1 MPFNLN
7 LYPVLGAL
15 ALLTACGSKS
25 GDDAK
30 KAEADAPGQAA
41 APAAPANPDQISVSP
56 AQEQAAGITFG
67 TFERQNMTTEVQANG
82 SVEVPPQNR
91 VSITAV
97 MGGYVQTVLVLPG
110 ERVRAGAT
118 VATLRSPEYLT
129 MQETY
134 LQSKAK
140 VRFLAED
147 LERQR
152 ILDVEDVG
160 AKRKLQMARA
170 DYASEQA
177 TLRAT
182 AAQLR
187 LLGISVARLDAT
199 GQIVQSVPLTS
210 PIAGYVKAVN
220 INPGQY
226 VGPQDV
232 LVEVLNRDDLHLEL
246 KVFEKDVA
254 QVKVGQKI
262 LFKVQNTGRDEELT
276 ARVFLVGKAFDD
288 DARTVR
294 VHAHLE
300 PERTDLLPGQ
310 FVAARIQTAGAR
322 CAPARRSPNPGR
334 RAELH
339 LPRRGPGF
347 GPHRVPPREGARQP
361 APARRRG
368 RDRARPA
375 ARHHEAG
382 AQRRL
387 FPRRRA
393 AQRRRRRLSSL
404 DFAVRAGAQRAGG
417 MQRLLLRDARCA
429 PARTTKSKLH
439 FWAIRPCGGGGS
451 EPS

>member
-1 MPFNLN
+1 MSFNLN
-7 LYPVLGAL
+7 LYAIAGAL
-15 ALLTACGSKS
+15 ALLTACGSKG

-30 KAEADAPGQAA
+30 KDDSAGGKEGQAA
-41 APAAPANPDQISVSP
+41 APTPPANPDQVMVSP
-56 AQEQAAGITFG
+56 AQEKAAGITLG

-91 VSITAV
+91 VSVTAV
-97 MGGYVQTVLVLPG
+97 LGGYVQTVLVLPG
-110 ERVRAGAT
+110 EHVRAGAT
-118 VATLRSPEYLT
+118 LATLRSPEYLT
-129 MQETY
+129 LQQSY

-170 DYASEQA
+170 DYATEQA
-177 TLRAT
+177 ALRAT

-187 LLGISVARLDAT
+187 LLGISVAHLDAT
-199 GQIVQSVPLTS
+199 GQIVSSVPLTT
-210 PIAGYVKAVN
+210 PIAGYVKVVN

-226 VGPQDV
+226 VNPQDV

-262 LFKVQNTGRDEELT
+262 LFKIQNAGRDEELT

-310 FVAARIQTAGAR
+310 YVAARIQTAGAR
-322 CAPARRSPNPGR
+322 VRTLPEAALIQAGELSYIFQRVGQDSGRSIFRRVKVHASQPQHGDVAVTVLGQLPDTTRLVR
-334 RAELH
+334 RGAYFLDAEL
-339 LPRRGPGF
+339 RKG
-347 GPHRVPPREGARQP
+347 EG
-361 APARRRG
+361 G
-368 RDRARPA
+368 D
-375 ARHHEAG
+375 
-382 AQRRL
+382 
-387 FPRRRA
+387 
-393 AQRRRRRLSSL
+393 
-404 DFAVRAGAQRAGG
+404 
-417 MQRLLLRDARCA
+417 
-429 PARTTKSKLH
+429 
-439 FWAIRPCGGGGS
+439 
-451 EPS
+451 

>member
-1 MPFNLN
+1 MKFDLKVGI
-7 LYPVLGAL
+7 VLAGLSAL
-15 ALLTACGSKS
+15 GACGSKPDATAGKAS
-25 GDDAK
+25 PTSQDAK
-30 KAEADAPGQAA
+30 PAA
-41 APAAPANPDQISVSP
+41 AATPDNPDQVAISP
-56 AQEQAAGITFG
+56 AQLRAAGIALG
-67 TFERQNMTTEVQANG
+67 SFERQNMTTEVQANG

-91 VSITAV
+91 VSITAIQ
-97 MGGYVQTVLVLPG
+97 GGYVQAVAVLAG
-110 ERVRAGAT
+110 EHVAAGAT

-129 MQETY
+129 MQQQY

-140 VRFLAED
+140 VRFLTED

-160 AKRKLQMARA
+160 AKRKLQQARA
-170 DYASEQA
+170 DYATEQA

-199 GQIVQSVPLTS
+199 GQLQPSVALTT

-226 VGPQDV
+226 VNPQDV

-262 LFKVQNTGRDEELT
+262 LFRVQNVDRGEELT

-300 PERTDLLPGQ
+300 PERRDLLPGQ

-322 CAPARRSPNPGR
+322 VRTLPEAALIQAGDLSYIFRRVGQDSGR
-334 RAELH
+334 TVF
-339 LPRRGPGF
+339 RR
-347 GPHRVPPREGARQP
+347 VK
-361 APARRRG
+361 
-368 RDRARPA
+368 
-375 ARHHEAG
+375 
-382 AQRRL
+382 
-387 FPRRRA
+387 
-393 AQRRRRRLSSL
+393 
-404 DFAVRAGAQRAGG
+404 VRAGQPQHGDVAVTILDPLPDTTQLVRQGAYF
-417 MQRLLLRDARCA
+417 LDAELRKGADA
-429 PARTTKSKLH
+429 
-439 FWAIRPCGGGGS
+439 
-451 EPS
+451 E